1 MQNVTA
7 LKTQLS
13 PRIAGSETGA
23 ATKSRVAV
31 LPGAAPV
38 EPRLALLDPTKTGTQ
53 ADFRPNKTRRKK
65 WKI

>member
-1 MQNVTA
+1 MQDVTA

-31 LPGAAPV
+31 LPG
-38 EPRLALLDPTKTGTQ
+38 LLLLSRGSHY
-53 ADFRPNKTRRKK
+53 
-65 WKI
+65 